1 MQEDNFLQDY
11 KQAWQHDNEAMER
24 LVDIP
29 LETLHENIA
38 RYERQ
43 KTYPGLTS
51 TPLKRGRNSRR
62 IVWMTVSAAACLAF
76 AVTTGIRYL
85 TPESGNGN
93 QTLVAENRTARS
105 DQKLEHTP
113 RLSAYPSQ
121 EGTADAQT
129 HNARTSRK
137 ANRNAYCSTEDEII
151 AATSTPAIEEAMP
164 ADAQP
169 NTEEPD
175 LPIIP
180 VIDANAI
187 ETTRLVAMGETTTPV
202 IEVETDGLVKITTP
216 SRNTFHEAIVEPLLA
231 LVTYDM

>member
-11 KQAWQHDNEAMER
+11 KQAWQQDNEAMER

-29 LETLHENIA
+29 LATLHENIA
-38 RYERQ
+38 RYERR
-43 KTYPGLTS
+43 
-51 TPLKRGRNSRR
+51 KRSRR

-85 TPESGNGN
+85 TPEAGNGN
-93 QTLVAENRTARS
+93 QMLVAENRTARS
-105 DQKLEHTP
+105 DQKPEHTP

-129 HNARTSRK
+129 NNARTSRK

-151 AATSTPAIEEAMP
+151 AATPTRTIEEVVSTDM
-164 ADAQP
+164 QSS
-169 NTEEPD
+169 TEEPD

-180 VIDANAI
+180 IIDANVI
-187 ETTRLVAMGETTTPV
+187 ETTRLVAMGETTAPV
-202 IEVETDGLVKITTP
+202 IEVETDELVKITAP
-216 SRNTFHEAIVEPLLA
+216 SRNTFREAIVEPLLA

>member
-29 LETLHENIA
+29 LETLHENIT
-38 RYERQ
+38 RYERR
-43 KTYPGLTS
+43 
-51 TPLKRGRNSRR
+51 KRSLR

-85 TPESGNGN
+85 TPEAGNGN
-93 QTLVAENRTARS
+93 QTLVAENRTARP
-105 DQKLEHTP
+105 DTYPATTWH
-113 RLSAYPSQ
+113 PSQ
-121 EGTADAQT
+121 EGTKNVGASQLTKQASPATQSSYIDEK
-129 HNARTSRK
+129 SI
-137 ANRNAYCSTEDEII
+137 EDSSAI
-151 AATSTPAIEEAMP
+151 IEEVMP
-164 ADAQP
+164 VDVQP
-169 NTEEPD
+169 DTKEPNR
-175 LPIIP
+175 PIIP

-202 IEVETDGLVKITTP
+202 IEMETDGLVKIIEP